1 MEHRGPARK
10 ILPRFHVGIAKLYLI
25 LGFSSSDPIYLESR
39 KGANMD
45 SSQLQQQGKIPIE
58 LDLRDRA
65 FWFTDADE
73 NQALALRYTGEIL
86 YDKTSELQR
95 VRVIDTYAYGKTL
108 TIDNMVMC
116 TEKDE
121 AHYHEAIAHPA
132 ILAHG
137 AVKRVLVIGGG
148 DGGTIR
154 EILKHPEVER
164 VTMVEIDANVIEAS
178 KLHLPTLSQSFSHP
192 QLELI
197 VGDGIQF
204 VAEVPAKTYDLIIV
218 DGSDPVGPA
227 RGLFSAEFYNH
238 CFRSLAPDGLLVTQA
253 ESPAFHQQVF
263 VELKACLE
271 GIFGKDKVYV
281 ILFQIPTYPSGI
293 WSFQLASKGTID
305 PRNVPSKRVAEFEAN
320 NSLHYYNAEIH
331 KAIFALP
338 NYVKQMLQKQTEA

>member
-1 MEHRGPARK
+1 
-10 ILPRFHVGIAKLYLI
+10 
-25 LGFSSSDPIYLESR
+25 
-39 KGANMD
+39 MD
-45 SSQLQQQGKIPIE
+45 FSQLQQQGKIPSE
-58 LDLRDRA
+58 ERHRD

-73 NQALALRYTGEIL
+73 NQALALRHTGEIL

-154 EILKHPEVER
+154 EIFKHPEVEQ
-164 VTMVEIDANVIEAS
+164 VTMVEIDANVIEAA
-178 KLHLPTLSQSFSHP
+178 KLHLPALSQSFSHP
-192 QLELI
+192 RLQLI
-197 VGDGIQF
+197 VGDGLKF
-204 VAEVPAKTYDLIIV
+204 VAEASPQTYDLIIV

-227 RGLFSAEFYNH
+227 QGLFSEEFYRN
-238 CFRSLAPDGLLVTQA
+238 CSRALTSDGLLVTQA

-263 VELKACLE
+263 VELNACLKR
-271 GIFGKDKVYV
+271 IFGKEKVYV
-281 ILFQIPTYPSGI
+281 VLFQIPTYPSGI
-293 WSFQLASKGTID
+293 WSFQLASKGQID
-305 PRNVPSKRVAEFEAN
+305 PRIVPREKVAEFEAV
-320 NSLHYYNAEIH
+320 NSLRYYNTEIH
-331 KAIFALP
+331 QALFALP
-338 NYVKQMLQKQTEA
+338 NYVKQML

>member
-1 MEHRGPARK
+1 
-10 ILPRFHVGIAKLYLI
+10 
-25 LGFSSSDPIYLESR
+25 
-39 KGANMD
+39 MD
-45 SSQLQQQGKIPIE
+45 SSQLQQETAMQIDAEPS
-58 LDLRDRA
+58 DRN

-86 YDKTSELQR
+86 YDKTSEFQR
-95 VRVIDTYAYGKTL
+95 VRVIETYAYGKTL

-137 AVKRVLVIGGG
+137 GVKQVLVIGGG
-148 DGGTIR
+148 DGGTVR

-164 VTMVEIDANVIEAS
+164 VVMVEIDANVIEAS

-192 QLELI
+192 KLDLR

-204 VAEVPAKTYDLIIV
+204 LADAAAETYDLIIV

-227 RGLFSAEFYNH
+227 RGLFSAEFYQNCH
-238 CFRSLAPDGLLVTQA
+238 KALKPDGLLVTQA

-263 VELKACLE
+263 VELNACLK
-271 GIFGKDKVYV
+271 GIFGRDRVYV
-281 ILFQIPTYPSGI
+281 LLFQIPTYPSGI
-293 WSFQLASKGTID
+293 WSFQIASKGGID
-305 PRNVPSKRVAEFEAN
+305 PREANAERVARFEREHP
-320 NSLHYYNAEIH
+320 LYYYNAEIH
-331 KAIFALP
+331 KAAFALP
-338 NYVKQMLQKQTEA
+338 NYVKQMLPV